1 MAGVTAELLDAAR
14 LYNNITWNDA
24 DENALL
30 TGILSRGMAYLDK
43 RVGTELD
50 YTAEDIPRGL
60 LLDYSMYAREKALDE
75 FERNYATE
83 INSLRCY
90 YEGVAA
96 LKEAEGSEET
106 TA

>member
-14 LYNNITWNDA
+14 LYNNITWDDA

-30 TGILSRGMAYLDK
+30 TGILSRGI
-43 RVGTELD
+43 D

-75 FERNYATE
+75 FEENYATE